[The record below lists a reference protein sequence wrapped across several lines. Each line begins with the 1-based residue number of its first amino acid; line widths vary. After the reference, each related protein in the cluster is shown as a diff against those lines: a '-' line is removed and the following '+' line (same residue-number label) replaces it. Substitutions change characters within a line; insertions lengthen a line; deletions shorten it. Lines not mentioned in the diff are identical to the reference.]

1 MARLKSELAPE
12 ALRDAAFAVALDPA
26 SYKAVHKRSRAKQQ
40 LRLWQVRRAAD
51 STGAGSR
58 SYVKS
63 SFQ

>member
-51 STGAGSR
+51 SAEARSR
-58 SYVKS
+58 SCVTCT
-63 SFQ
+63 FR